1 MGIVSDRR
9 SDNVKYVI
17 IGGDAAGMSAAM
29 QIVRNDEE
37 ADVTT
42 LEKGDIY
49 SYAQCGLPYAISGVI
64 AGTEKLIARDV
75 DIFRN
80 KYGIDAKVQHEV
92 TRIDP
97 SCKTVYGVHTETLQP
112 FQYEYD
118 RLLIA
123 TGVGPV
129 MPKWEGNDLE
139 GIHLLKTIPDAKRIM
154 ETLQNQTVEDV
165 TIIGGGAIGLEMA
178 ETFVEL
184 GKKVRIIERN
194 EHVGTI
200 YDADMAAYIHEEA
213 AKHNIQI
220 LTNENV
226 KSFRGNGKVAFVET
240 DKGTYKT
247 ELVLVSAGVRPNTNF
262 LEGTEIV
269 TTEKGAIVVN
279 AYMQTNIEDIYAAG
293 DCATHYHIIKE
304 IHDHI
309 PIGTTANKQ
318 GRIAGLNMVDKRR
331 AFKGTLGTSII
342 KFMELTLGRT
352 GLNEKE
358 ATALH
363 LPYKTVKMD
372 ATNIAGYYPSK
383 RPLHVKLLYRTDTKQ
398 LLGGQIIGE
407 KGVDKR
413 VDVLAMAL
421 FHKMT
426 LHDLED
432 VDLSYS
438 PPYNSVWDPLQQAA
452 RRGE

>member
-1 MGIVSDRR
+1 MGNVNDRR
-9 SDNVKYVI
+9 GDIVKYVI

-29 QIVRNDEE
+29 QIVRNDKE
-37 ADVTT
+37 AHVIT
-42 LEKGDIY
+42 LEKGDAY

-64 AGTEKLIARDV
+64 DSTEKLIARDV
-75 DIFRN
+75 DTFRN
-80 KYGIDAKVQHEV
+80 KYHIDAKVQHEV
-92 TRIDP
+92 TRINP
-97 SCKTVYGVHTETLQP
+97 SCKTVYGVHIETLKP
-112 FQYEYD
+112 FKYEYD

-123 TGVGPV
+123 TGVSPL

-139 GIHLLKTIPDAKRIM
+139 GIHLLKTIPDAKRMM
-154 ETLQNQTVEDV
+154 ETLQNRKVEDV

-213 AKHNIQI
+213 KRHNIEL

-226 KSFRGNGKVAFVET
+226 KSFQGNGQVEFVET
-240 DKGTYKT
+240 DKGTYKA
-247 ELVLVSAGVRPNTNF
+247 ELVLVSAGVRPNTDF
-262 LEGTEIV
+262 LEGTEIA
-269 TTEKGAIVVN
+269 TNQKGAIVVN
-279 AYMQTNIEDIYAAG
+279 AYMQTNVEDIYAAG
-293 DCATHYHIIKE
+293 DCATHYHIVKE
-304 IHDHI
+304 MHDHI
-309 PIGTTANKQ
+309 PLGTTANKQ
-318 GRIAGLNMVDKRR
+318 GRIAGLNMIDKRR
-331 AFKGTLGTSII
+331 AFKGIVGTNII

-358 ATALH
+358 ASL
-363 LPYKTVKMD
+363 LKIPYKTVKID

-383 RPLHVKLLYRTDTKQ
+383 KPLHVKLVYRADTKQ
-398 LLGGQIIGE
+398 LLGGQFIGE
-407 KGVDKR
+407 QGVDKR